1 MGVELDMPTIQSQIP
16 VSPKMLAEL
25 IIDLNQAG
33 LDLDPDEL
41 EAYSLRLV
49 EELRSDLAEDAGLMR
64 EATIPDGAMSGA
76 AALVIGVLKAEVSIA
91 NVGKVLKWLWTVR
104 PSAAQKITYKKDGR
118 EVVLEYQNS
127 AQLEEQIEAVKKIDT
142 LMTIQLIQT
151 K

>member
-1 MGVELDMPTIQSQIP
+1 
-16 VSPKMLAEL
+16 MLAEL

-33 LDLDPDEL
+33 LDLEPDEL

-49 EELRSDLAEDAGLMR
+49 EELQSDLAEDAGLMR
-64 EATIPDGAMSGA
+64 ESTMPDGAMSGA
-76 AALVIGVLKAEVSIA
+76 AALVLGVLRAEVSIA

-104 PSAAQKITYKKDGR
+104 PNAVQKITYKKDGR